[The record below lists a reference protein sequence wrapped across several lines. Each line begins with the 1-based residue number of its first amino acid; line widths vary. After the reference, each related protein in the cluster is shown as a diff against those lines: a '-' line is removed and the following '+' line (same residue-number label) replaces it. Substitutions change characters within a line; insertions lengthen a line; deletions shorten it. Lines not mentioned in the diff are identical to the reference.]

1 MYYFSKILVIL
12 WELLLFFTGNYIVF
26 GVIKMILALDMVV
39 MLYAQPHSELV
50 KQYNDIAMISG
61 PRSCF

>member
-1 MYYFSKILVIL
+1 M
-12 WELLLFFTGNYIVF
+12 LFFTGNYIVF
-26 GVIKMILALDMVV
+26 GVIKMILASDMVV